1 MACFRN
7 NCDSDTA
14 PTTKALKQEYSKQLL
29 RQQFPFFLKHLGKDI
44 AARFRHIVSG
54 KITEYTEMVS
64 EARKIALRGMIAKA
78 EEMGADAVVNLR
90 FMTSTVV
97 STHVAAKNYK

>member
-29 RQQFPFFLKHLGKDI
+29 REQFPFFLKHLGKDI
-44 AARFRHIVSG
+44 ATEFRHIVSG
-54 KITEYTEMVS
+54 KITEYTEMMSKGNRVEKDDS
-64 EARKIALRGMIAKA
+64 ESGRDGC
-78 EEMGADAVVNLR
+78 
-90 FMTSTVV
+90 
-97 STHVAAKNYK
+97 